1 MPTKPQF
8 RFHFDR
14 SLQAAAY
21 LLKWA
26 KGREMRYIHLLKML
40 YIADR
45 EYLAEYGYTI
55 TGDKVVAMQY
65 GPVLSRILNLIK
77 VKGETSQIER
87 WQQFIPTERDR
98 RTVQLVADPGIGE
111 LSRASM
117 AKLDS
122 VFERFGNLKPFEVV
136 RLTHEFPEWEHY
148 YRDNTS
154 TPIPWQAILRAQG
167 EEKMIRIAKGQ
178 IGLQAHQD
186 ALQKACR

>member
-1 MPTKPQF
+1 MSTNLQF

-14 SLQAAAY
+14 SLQATAY

-26 KGREMRYIHLLKML
+26 EGHEMRYIHLLKML

-55 TGDKVVAMQY
+55 TGDKAVAMQY

-77 VKGETSQIER
+77 GRKSRSETWR
-87 WQQFIPTERDR
+87 QFIQTEPGR
-98 RTVQLVADPGIGE
+98 RTVRLIADPGIGD

-136 RLTHEFPEWEHY
+136 RLTHEFPEWEAY
-148 YRDNTS
+148 YQDNTS
-154 TPIPWQAILRAQG
+154 KPIPWQAILQALG
-167 EEKMIRIAKGQ
+167 GKKMIQIAKKQ
-178 IGLQAHQD
+178 MELQAHQN
-186 ALQKACR
+186 ALQEACR

>member
-1 MPTKPQF
+1 MLSNPQF
-8 RFHFDR
+8 RFRFDR
-14 SLQAAAY
+14 SLQATAY

-26 KGREMRYIHLLKML
+26 EGHEMSYIHLLKML

-55 TGDKVVAMQY
+55 TGDKAVAMQY

-77 VKGETSQIER
+77 GKKSQSEIWR
-87 WQQFIPTERDR
+87 QYIQTKPGD
-98 RTVQLVADPGIGE
+98 RTVRLIADPGIGD

-136 RLTHEFPEWEHY
+136 RLTHEFPEWEAY
-148 YRDNTS
+148 YQDNTS
-154 TPIPWQAILRAQG
+154 TPIPWQAILRALG
-167 EEKMIRIAKGQ
+167 KEKMIRIVKDQ
-178 IGLQAHQD
+178 IELQAHQD
-186 ALQKACR
+186 ALQEACR